1 MDPELEIL
9 EASFNNRIEQWLSK
23 QGLLFQF
30 MHNTG
35 SVSITPKIIR
45 LVLRLVTL
53 AIIGVVILWFYLISR
68 PNSEAYK
75 VDVQQ
80 QLAIGLNAG
89 EVEISD
95 ITRDK
100 GGVLN
105 GEMLFSMLTLGET
118 KSSFFE
124 DWYVMEKDVSVVG
137 RRSVT
142 KAKKMANFQGV
153 QLSPLG
159 IGDNYF
165 SGWSGKELN
174 ILKMEL
180 KLKTGADTDEIAM
193 AAYSSL
199 FKQYETLNIDTIQVF
214 DATLLWGD
222 TESSAGSI
230 KGAGL
235 NIVRGEGSWEI
246 DIIGGTFSHSWL
258 KDAAINHMKVICKSS
273 GEVVIESASFKLGAG
288 ELKLNASIQVKSQP
302 ELTGNYSFDDVEVI
316 DLIGESYEEWLG
328 GTIDGSGVLSGKFN
342 SVEGIKV
349 ATTVKLNGN
358 SRSMSGIDK
367 GLKFNGEKKASSLI
381 IRGDRF
387 QLLKI
392 LQMKDLRNSYSLLGA
407 HKGTLIIEN
416 QGTDTHVTVEN
427 MNCGLND
434 LIIMNGKF
442 KYAVDSAKSPQ
453 QAIDVSSS
461 KRKDNEINPLADHPK
476 NIVAEKIVDR
486 IGAFSG
492 EIVLGLTPG
501 VFEGNT
507 NVFDVYPIDS
517 TTLRVWLNIKL
528 SGQLEELTVELA
540 DKLYDLMEQDENN

>member
-1 MDPELEIL
+1 
-9 EASFNNRIEQWLSK
+9 
-23 QGLLFQF
+23 
-30 MHNTG
+30 
-35 SVSITPKIIR
+35 
-45 LVLRLVTL
+45 
-53 AIIGVVILWFYLISR
+53 
-68 PNSEAYK
+68 
-75 VDVQQ
+75 
-80 QLAIGLNAG
+80 
-89 EVEISD
+89 
-95 ITRDK
+95 
-100 GGVLN
+100 
-105 GEMLFSMLTLGET
+105 
-118 KSSFFE
+118 
-124 DWYVMEKDVSVVG
+124 
-137 RRSVT
+137 
-142 KAKKMANFQGV
+142 
-153 QLSPLG
+153 
-159 IGDNYF
+159 
-165 SGWSGKELN
+165 
-174 ILKMEL
+174 
-180 KLKTGADTDEIAM
+180 
-193 AAYSSL
+193 
-199 FKQYETLNIDTIQVF
+199 
-214 DATLLWGD
+214 
-222 TESSAGSI
+222 
-230 KGAGL
+230 
-235 NIVRGEGSWEI
+235 
-246 DIIGGTFSHSWL
+246 
-258 KDAAINHMKVICKSS
+258 MKVICKSS